1 MQKRILDIL
10 QNTQKVIIGKERVT
24 KLLLTALLADG
35 HVLLEDVPGTGKTRL
50 AKALAASLGIE
61 FGRIQFT
68 PDMLPADITGLHIY
82 DRESGKFVLNKGP
95 VFTNILLAD
104 EINRATP
111 RTQAGLLECME
122 ERQVTI
128 DGKTQKLEPP
138 FFVVATE
145 NPVET
150 AGTFPL
156 PEAQMDRFLMKLSM
170 GLPTREEEVQILDT
184 YMAEDPLKKLTAVI
198 DQETLERMQKEA
210 MEVYVHPTVRGYL
223 ADLSAA
229 TRSSDQT
236 VMGVSPRGTI
246 ALMRASRAWAY
257 LEGRSFVTPDDVKGM
272 GQKELKHLLK
282 ERAAKAYEAKE
293 AEFPEPEH
301 IRELERVVL
310 LKVID
315 AKWMD
320 HIDDMDQLRQGIGLQ
335 AYGNRDPKIE
345 YKMLGYDMFGEMTQA
360 ITETTVRTLM
370 HVRIEQ
376 KAEREQ
382 VAKVTGTNK
391 DDTALR
397 EPKKR
402 ENKKVYPNDPCPCGS
417 GKKYKQCCGRN
428 K

>member
-1 MQKRILDIL
+1 MDAKEIQEKIDIL
-10 QNTQKVIIGKERVT
+10 QKEVSTVIKGKDEVIRKVIMAI
-24 KLLLTALLADG
+24 LASG
-35 HVLLEDVPGTGKTRL
+35 HVLLEDVPGLGKTTL
-50 AKALAASLGIE
+50 AKAFSKALG
-61 FGRIQFT
+61 FANKRIQFT

-184 YMAEDPLKKLTAVI
+184 YMTEDPLKKLTAVM

-257 LEGRSFVTPDDVKGM
+257 LEGRSFVTPDDVKAVAGPVM
-272 GQKELKHLLK
+272 AH
-282 ERAAKAYEAKE
+282 
-293 AEFPEPEH
+293 
-301 IRELERVVL
+301 RVVL
-310 LKVID
+310 S
-315 AKWMD
+315 
-320 HIDDMDQLRQGIGLQ
+320 
-335 AYGNRDPKIE
+335 YGQNRYAD
-345 YKMLGYDMFGEMTQA
+345 
-360 ITETTVRTLM
+360 
-370 HVRIEQ
+370 
-376 KAEREQ
+376 
-382 VAKVTGTNK
+382 
-391 DDTALR
+391 ALR
-397 EPKKR
+397 LIEEILNTVPAPT
-402 ENKKVYPNDPCPCGS
+402 EDFS
-417 GKKYKQCCGRN
+417 IA
-428 K
+428 

>member
-1 MQKRILDIL
+1 MDAKEIQEKIDIL
-10 QNTQKVIIGKERVT
+10 QKEVSTVIKGKDEVIRKVIMAI
-24 KLLLTALLADG
+24 LASG
-35 HVLLEDVPGTGKTRL
+35 HVLLEDVPGLGKTTL
-50 AKALAASLGIE
+50 AKAFSKALG
-61 FGRIQFT
+61 FANKRIQFT

-184 YMAEDPLKKLTAVI
+184 YMTEDPLKKLTAVI

-257 LEGRSFVTPDDVKGM
+257 LEGRSFVTPDDVKAVAGPVM
-272 GQKELKHLLK
+272 AH
-282 ERAAKAYEAKE
+282 
-293 AEFPEPEH
+293 
-301 IRELERVVL
+301 RVVL
-310 LKVID
+310 S
-315 AKWMD
+315 
-320 HIDDMDQLRQGIGLQ
+320 
-335 AYGNRDPKIE
+335 YGQNRYAD
-345 YKMLGYDMFGEMTQA
+345 
-360 ITETTVRTLM
+360 
-370 HVRIEQ
+370 
-376 KAEREQ
+376 
-382 VAKVTGTNK
+382 
-391 DDTALR
+391 ALR
-397 EPKKR
+397 LIEEILNTVPAPT
-402 ENKKVYPNDPCPCGS
+402 EDFS
-417 GKKYKQCCGRN
+417 IA
-428 K
+428 

>member
-111 RTQAGLLECME
+111 RTQ
-122 ERQVTI
+122 
-128 DGKTQKLEPP
+128 
-138 FFVVATE
+138 
-145 NPVET
+145 

-257 LEGRSFVTPDDVKGM
+257 LEGRSFVTPDDVKAVAGPVM
-272 GQKELKHLLK
+272 AH
-282 ERAAKAYEAKE
+282 
-293 AEFPEPEH
+293 
-301 IRELERVVL
+301 RVVL
-310 LKVID
+310 S
-315 AKWMD
+315 
-320 HIDDMDQLRQGIGLQ
+320 
-335 AYGNRDPKIE
+335 YGQNRYAD
-345 YKMLGYDMFGEMTQA
+345 
-360 ITETTVRTLM
+360 
-370 HVRIEQ
+370 
-376 KAEREQ
+376 
-382 VAKVTGTNK
+382 
-391 DDTALR
+391 ALR
-397 EPKKR
+397 LIEEILNTVPAPT
-402 ENKKVYPNDPCPCGS
+402 EDFS
-417 GKKYKQCCGRN
+417 IA
-428 K
+428 

>member
-1 MQKRILDIL
+1 MAGQIQTL
-10 QNTQKVIIGKERVT
+10 QEMINQVVKGKQKVVEKV
-24 KLLLTALLADG
+24 LCAMLAGG
-35 HVLLEDVPGTGKTRL
+35 HILLEDIPGVGKTTL
-50 AKALAASLGIE
+50 AMAIAKATDLTY
-61 FGRIQFT
+61 RRVQFT
-68 PDMLPADITGLHIY
+68 PDVLPSDLVGFSMYNEKTKEFEY
-82 DRESGKFVLNKGP
+82 REGA
-95 VFTNILLAD
+95 VFANLFLAD

-150 AGTFPL
+150 AGTFLL

-184 YMAEDPLKKLTAVI
+184 YMTEDPLKKLTAVI

-257 LEGRSFVTPDDVKGM
+257 LEGRSFVTPDDVKAVAGPVM
-272 GQKELKHLLK
+272 AH
-282 ERAAKAYEAKE
+282 
-293 AEFPEPEH
+293 
-301 IRELERVVL
+301 RVVL
-310 LKVID
+310 S
-315 AKWMD
+315 
-320 HIDDMDQLRQGIGLQ
+320 
-335 AYGNRDPKIE
+335 YGQNRYAD
-345 YKMLGYDMFGEMTQA
+345 
-360 ITETTVRTLM
+360 
-370 HVRIEQ
+370 
-376 KAEREQ
+376 
-382 VAKVTGTNK
+382 
-391 DDTALR
+391 ALR
-397 EPKKR
+397 LIEEILNTVPAPT
-402 ENKKVYPNDPCPCGS
+402 EDFS
-417 GKKYKQCCGRN
+417 IA
-428 K
+428 